1 LKLQSEQ
8 TKFLRQLLDLDF
20 VFETETNKKC
30 LQSAYTKMEC
40 MVGIFLGQASFYLL
54 EPAVNTVL
62 CRLCYKQKKVKGLQN
77 GTNWRENKQ
86 INQICVTPKKQNI
99 VGQR

>member
-1 LKLQSEQ
+1 MGL
-8 TKFLRQLLDLDF
+8 
-20 VFETETNKKC
+20 TEKT
-30 LQSAYTKMEC
+30 
-40 MVGIFLGQASFYLL
+40 IGQASSYLL

-86 INQICVTPKKQNI
+86 INQV
-99 VGQR
+99 RF